1 MSQGKSILCVGN
13 TVIDFVTISQSY
25 PKEDTDRR
33 CLDGFWQRGGNAS
46 NVCTVL
52 RALGSKVD
60 FFGMLSKS
68 VAFRALLEDL
78 RKREIGTNHCPETEK
93 DPPFSSIILA
103 QDSGTRTIIH
113 CNKNYPEPT
122 FEDFSKIDLSQ
133 YGWVHFEARN
143 PKEVSK
149 MIQSIREHNKKTGQ
163 KITISLDF
171 ETRYDQNLELCQPC
185 DIVVFSKEL
194 AAQKGW
200 ESAQETVEGLAA
212 DISGNGEKRVII
224 CPWGSQGAV
233 CLDAAGDFHSIAA
246 YKPEKI
252 VDTLGAG
259 DTFMAGLI
267 YASFVDQL
275 SLTDAMD
282 FANWV
287 AGHKISDYGY
297 DHITKIIETSSRKLT
312 TNL

>member
-13 TVIDFVTISQSY
+13 TVIDFVTITQSY

-122 FEDFSKIDLSQ
+122 FEDFSQIDLSQ

-143 PKEVSK
+143 PTQVSK

-171 ETRYDQNLELCQPC
+171 ETRYDQNLELCQSC

-200 ESAQETVEGLAA
+200 ESAQETVEGVAA
-212 DISGNGEKRVII
+212 DISGNGEKPVII

-233 CLDAAGDFHSIAA
+233 CLDANGDFHKIAA

-275 SLTDAMD
+275 CLTDAID

-287 AGHKISDYGY
+287 AGHKISEYGY
-297 DHITKIIETSSRKLT
+297 DHITKIKKNGNFR
-312 TNL
+312 

>member
-1 MSQGKSILCVGN
+1 MSQVKPILCVGN
-13 TVIDFVTISQSY
+13 TVIDFVTITESY

-78 RKREIGTNHCPETEK
+78 RQREIGTKHCPETEK

-122 FEDFSKIDLSQ
+122 FEDFSHIDLTQ

-143 PKEVSK
+143 PAQVSK
-149 MIQSIREHNKKTGQ
+149 MIQSIREHNEKSSQ
-163 KITISLDF
+163 RITISLDF

-200 ESAQETVEGLAA
+200 ETAQETVEGLAA
-212 DISGNGEKRVII
+212 DMPGDGERPVII
-224 CPWGSQGAV
+224 CPWGSEGAV
-233 CLDAAGDFHSIAA
+233 CLDANGNSHKVAA
-246 YKPEKI
+246 YKPAKI

-259 DTFMAGLI
+259 DTFMAGFI
-267 YASFVDQL
+267 YGTFVDQR
-275 SLTDAMD
+275 SLTDAID
-282 FANWV
+282 FANRV
-287 AGHKISDYGY
+287 ASHKITEYGY
-297 DHITKIIETSSRKLT
+297 DHVAELIKK
-312 TNL
+312 